1 MKKLWALALVA
12 VVFGGLI
19 FNVKPVQASTFNPNL
34 IMDDAVFDNT
44 STMSAAQIN
53 NFLNTFPSS
62 CISTSNGFTAP
73 LPSGYT
79 PSTGFTFG
87 VNATAGEII
96 STASSVYNINPQVL
110 LATLQKEQGLVT
122 GGTGCHANTPDPNA
136 PFAGAPDPNSTFTC
150 NINGTSQTCT
160 YACVYSGGCINIAVG
175 YDCPLYCK
183 ASSEGFSK
191 QVIRAAWKLKFVEER
206 SLGNYNW
213 NIQKSGW
220 DNSDDPITDYTGRMT
235 PGYRKHIS
243 SAANTYYDGLYSI
256 CESGSSGCVTTTMG
270 SGATTSLYSYTPFFS
285 GNRSFEDKFETW
297 FGSPFTPS
305 YSWQVMSQY
314 AYTDSSKSTPA
325 NPASLVSGQRI
336 YIGFTAKNT
345 GNQTWTKTNS
355 NPVRVMTSGPND
367 HDSPFCDSTW
377 LGCNRPTGMQENSV
391 APGGTATFEFWY
403 KTPAHGFSGYEQY
416 SLLAEGLTP
425 LNDPQMSF
433 YTVVSPPIYSWQL
446 TSQYAYTDAT
456 KTTPADPANLIS
468 GQRIYVGLT
477 AKNTGNQT
485 WSNSGANPVHVGTS
499 GPLDRQSSFCDST
512 WLGCNRPAVMQEA
525 SVAPGG
531 TATFEFWYKTP
542 AGGYGGYE
550 QFRPMVEGIGWMN
563 DPQMSFYTVVAAPA
577 YAWQLT
583 GEYAYTDATK
593 TTGANPAALHK
604 GDRIYVGF
612 TAKNIGN
619 QTWTNTGNNPI
630 STGTWGPIDHTS
642 KFCDTTWLA
651 CNRPTRLKEA
661 SVPPGGNG
669 TFEFWYKAPSNTF
682 TGYEQ
687 FNLVVEGYN
696 WMPSVGMSYYSVV
709 N

>member
-1 MKKLWALALVA
+1 
-12 VVFGGLI
+12 
-19 FNVKPVQASTFNPNL
+19 
-34 IMDDAVFDNT
+34 
-44 STMSAAQIN
+44 
-53 NFLNTFPSS
+53 
-62 CISTSNGFTAP
+62 
-73 LPSGYT
+73 
-79 PSTGFTFG
+79 
-87 VNATAGEII
+87 
-96 STASSVYNINPQVL
+96 
-110 LATLQKEQGLVT
+110 
-122 GGTGCHANTPDPNA
+122 
-136 PFAGAPDPNSTFTC
+136 
-150 NINGTSQTCT
+150 
-160 YACVYSGGCINIAVG
+160 
-175 YDCPLYCK
+175 
-183 ASSEGFSK
+183 
-191 QVIRAAWKLKFVEER
+191 
-206 SLGNYNW
+206 
-213 NIQKSGW
+213 
-220 DNSDDPITDYTGRMT
+220 
-235 PGYRKHIS
+235 
-243 SAANTYYDGLYSI
+243 
-256 CESGSSGCVTTTMG
+256 MG

-305 YSWQVMSQY
+305 YSWQVMSQYAYTDSSKSTPANPASLVSGQRIYIGFTAKNTGNQTWSNSGANPVRVITSGPSDRQSSFCDSTWIACNRPAVMQEASVAPGGTGTFEFWYKTPGRSFTGYEQFNLVAEGLALMNDPQMSFYTVVSPPIYSWQVMSQY